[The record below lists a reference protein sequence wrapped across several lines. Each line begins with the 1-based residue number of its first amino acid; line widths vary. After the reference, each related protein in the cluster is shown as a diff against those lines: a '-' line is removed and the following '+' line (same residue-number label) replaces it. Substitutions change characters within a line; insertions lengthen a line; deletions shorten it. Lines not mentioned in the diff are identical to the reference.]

1 MIIIII
7 IVMEIY
13 CGGKTVYGA
22 EGRKN
27 ATIGMDREGG
37 DDDGGERKT

>member
-1 MIIIII
+1 
-7 IVMEIY
+7 
-13 CGGKTVYGA
+13 VYGA

-37 DDDGGERKT
+37 DDDGGERKTWGSDE

>member
-27 ATIGMDREGG
+27 AILLLGWIDRG
-37 DDDGGERKT
+37 